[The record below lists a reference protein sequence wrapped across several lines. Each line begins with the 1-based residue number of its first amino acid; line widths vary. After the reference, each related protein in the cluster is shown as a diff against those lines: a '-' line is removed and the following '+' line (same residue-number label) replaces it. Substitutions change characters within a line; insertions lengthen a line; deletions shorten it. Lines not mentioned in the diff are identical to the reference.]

1 MCARFKLLGM
11 CVFFVCG
18 FVLCIVFFECD
29 CIQIFCV
36 CVFVGRACVCVL
48 MCLYFCPV
56 LRFFILRFFTMIQ
69 LYLCAVL
76 LLLAALFFLARR
88 CRRVARTFL
97 RFVRLQDAVGQ
108 KKPWRLN
115 KSWWLADDTDW
126 HPISCHF
133 WSCSTFNEDT
143 IHPTTMSDDFKELI
157 SQHEVFIKDD
167 DDAID
172 NVHAVTV
179 PDAVAAGIP
188 THADDMAIPTPGA
201 CRPNTRIAA
210 GNIIS
215 VDSTTSLPT
224 PSSPPVRATLPRVVA
239 PTTVSAP
246 LQADIQALV
255 ATLTQH
261 VTELL
266 LQQAV
271 SSDQVAPI
279 LAEKKGSKR
288 MQMSS
293 NNGSTL
299 SPRVLLGWILK
310 NNK

>member
-1 MCARFKLLGM
+1 MQSVK
-11 CVFFVCG
+11 
-18 FVLCIVFFECD
+18 
-29 CIQIFCV
+29 
-36 CVFVGRACVCVL
+36 
-48 MCLYFCPV
+48 
-56 LRFFILRFFTMIQ
+56 
-69 LYLCAVL
+69 
-76 LLLAALFFLARR
+76 
-88 CRRVARTFL
+88 
-97 RFVRLQDAVGQ
+97 

-143 IHPTTMSDDFKELI
+143 IHPTTMSDDFKKLI
-157 SQHEVFIKDD
+157 SQHEVCIKDD

-246 LQADIQALV
+246 VQADIQALV

-279 LAEKKGSKR
+279 LAEKKRIEADADVLEQRQHAVAQSLAR
-288 MQMSS
+288 LDLEHQ
-293 NNGSTL
+293 
-299 SPRVLLGWILK
+299 RVNEALENAEQALYTFTQIANMWQGAAEIALGLQ
-310 NNK
+310 